1 MNRLALGG
9 AHALLALVITAGGAC
24 SSGSDDDN
32 GNGNGDAGS
41 EGAAEVVDDELLPE
55 RGEERDAPDLITSDG
70 GYRCS
75 ETQDVVIEGDG
86 LRVGVTDECASVVIR
101 GNGHEVDLWGAG
113 AVTIEGTNH
122 DIGLVSHFFTSVF
135 VNGESQRVRLNG
147 ADSVTV
153 NGSGNAVD
161 VVNGSGP
168 MTLTGADH
176 RIQLPS
182 SSGVALVTDHSAGSH
197 IEGNYTESPS
207 VTPAP

>member
-32 GNGNGDAGS
+32 SDSGT
-41 EGAAEVVDDELLPE
+41 EGGAEVVDDALLPE
-55 RGEERDAPDLITSDG
+55 RDEEREAPDLITSDG

-75 ETQDVVIEGDG
+75 ATQDVVIDGDG
-86 LRVGVTDECASVVIR
+86 LRVGVIDECASVMIR
-101 GNGHEVDLWGAG
+101 GSGNEVDLWGAG

-122 DIGLVSHFFTSVF
+122 DIGLVSHFVTSVF
-135 VNGESQRVRLNG
+135 VNGEGQRVHLNG

-153 NGSGNAVD
+153 NGSGNSVD
-161 VVNGSGP
+161 VVSGSGL

-182 SSGVALVTDHSAGSH
+182 NSGVALVTDDSAGSQ